1 MLHEQLTENDVKKI
15 KEEIE
20 YRKLTVRKNAIE
32 AVKEARAHG
41 DLSENFEYHAAK
53 KDKNMNESR
62 IRYLERMLKNAEI
75 VSDQSKS
82 DEVGINNTV
91 TLYMEDDDEEEVYT
105 LVTTV
110 RGNSLKG
117 WISTES
123 PIGKAILGH
132 KVGDRVYVE
141 INANAGYY
149 VEIRAIENTKDDGS
163 IGLRKF

>member
-1 MLHEQLTENDVKKI
+1 MREQLTRKDVEKI
-15 KEEIE
+15 EQEIE
-20 YRKLTVRKNAIE
+20 HRKLVVRKEAIE
-32 AVKEARAHG
+32 AVKEARAQG
-41 DLSENFEYHAAK
+41 DLSENFEYYAAK
-53 KDKNMNESR
+53 KHKNQNESR
-62 IRYLERMLKNAEI
+62 IRYLERMIKTAVV
-75 VSDQSKS
+75 VSDESKS
-82 DEVGINNTV
+82 DEVGINNKV
-91 TLYMEDDDEEEVYT
+91 TLYFEDDDEEEVYT

-149 VEIRAIENTKDDGS
+149 VEIRAIENTEDDGS

>member
-1 MLHEQLTENDVKKI
+1 MYDELTEVDIRKMQEEIDYRVNTLRPKLLEDVK
-15 KEEIE
+15 
-20 YRKLTVRKNAIE
+20 V
-32 AVKEARAHG
+32 ARSFG

-53 KDKNMNESR
+53 KDKNANESR
-62 IRYLERMLKNAEI
+62 IRYLERMIKTAVV
-75 VSDQSKS
+75 VSDESKS
-82 DEVGINNTV
+82 DEVGINNKV
-91 TLYMEDDDEEEVYT
+91 TLYFEDDDEEEVYT

-149 VEIRAIENTKDDGS
+149 VEIRAIENTEDDGS

>member
-1 MLHEQLTENDVKKI
+1 MRCIAYL
-15 KEEIE
+15 
-20 YRKLTVRKNAIE
+20 RS
-32 AVKEARAHG
+32 
-41 DLSENFEYHAAK
+41 LSANLQ
-53 KDKNMNESR
+53 
-62 IRYLERMLKNAEI
+62 RYPMDEF
-75 VSDQSKS
+75 DQSKS
-82 DEVGINNTV
+82 DEVGINNKV
-91 TLYMEDDDEEEVYT
+91 TLYFEDDDEEEVYT

>member
-62 IRYLERMLKNAEI
+62 IRYLERMLKSRN
-75 VSDQSKS
+75 
-82 DEVGINNTV
+82 
-91 TLYMEDDDEEEVYT
+91 
-105 LVTTV
+105 
-110 RGNSLKG
+110 R
-117 WISTES
+117 
-123 PIGKAILGH
+123 IGS
-132 KVGDRVYVE
+132 
-141 INANAGYY
+141 
-149 VEIRAIENTKDDGS
+149 VEIRRSRDQQYGDTLYG
-163 IGLRKF
+163 R